1 MFEPDFDAIIDAD
14 FEPALNELYAVCK
27 GKGIP
32 ITKTQLNE
40 IICKFV
46 VEFKKQFNIEK
57 KHSQVA
63 KMFTDIIKS
72 LQ

>member
-1 MFEPDFDAIIDAD
+1 MDISFLDTLAD
-14 FEPALNELYAVCK
+14 DEFTTALNDLDAVCK

>member
-1 MFEPDFDAIIDAD
+1 MDISFLDTLAD
-14 FEPALNELYAVCK
+14 DEFTTALNDLYEVCK

>member
-1 MFEPDFDAIIDAD
+1 MDISFLDTLAD
-14 FEPALNELYAVCK
+14 DEFKTALNELYAVCE

-63 KMFTDIIKS
+63 KMFTDMIKS